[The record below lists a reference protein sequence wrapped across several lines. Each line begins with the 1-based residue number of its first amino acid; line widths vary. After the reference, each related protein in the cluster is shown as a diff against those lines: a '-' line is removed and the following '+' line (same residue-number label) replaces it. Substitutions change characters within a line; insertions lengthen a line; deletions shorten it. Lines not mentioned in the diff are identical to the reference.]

1 MKRVVDFVMASLAL
15 AWILVFSGSYLERSK
30 EVNNSIRS
38 VVLLCSMADSVHE
51 K

>member
-15 AWILVFSGSYLERSK
+15 AWILVFSGSYLE

-38 VVLLCSMADSVHE
+38 FVLLFYMPDSLQ
-51 K
+51 KK